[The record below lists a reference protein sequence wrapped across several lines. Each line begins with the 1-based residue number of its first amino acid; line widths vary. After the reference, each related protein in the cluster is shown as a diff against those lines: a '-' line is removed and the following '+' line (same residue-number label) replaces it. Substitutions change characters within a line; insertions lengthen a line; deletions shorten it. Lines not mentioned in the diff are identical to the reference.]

1 MEELFHVKHQCDLQ
15 VYPIPALADN
25 YIWALTQPSEQIF
38 CCVDP
43 GDAKPVLSFAQQ
55 RNLKLSHVLLTHH
68 HDDHISGL
76 DQLKKTYPE
85 LIVYGPEDNR
95 IPSHAVAPESLH
107 LGKYQ
112 FKVLLTPGHT
122 SSHICYFETK
132 HHWLFCGDTLFSG
145 GCGRVFDG
153 SMQQLFHSLMI
164 LRALPNDTLVFCGHE
179 YTLKNLAFSK
189 WIEPGNQEIMDYMNR
204 ILKEKITCTVPSSIL
219 REKAINPF
227 FRYDHDGMLDFA
239 NKNHLDFSDK
249 YAIFE
254 KLRLEKNHF

>member
-25 YIWALTQPSEQIF
+25 YIWAITQPTEQNF
-38 CCVDP
+38 YCVDP
-43 GDAKPVLSFAQQ
+43 GDAKPVITFGQQ

-68 HDDHISGL
+68 HDDHIGGL
-76 DQLKKTYPE
+76 EQLQKTYPE
-85 LIVYGPEDNR
+85 LIVYGPEDHR
-95 IPSHAVAPESLH
+95 IPTHAVPPGSLQ
-107 LGKYQ
+107 LGRYH
-112 FKVLLTPGHT
+112 FKIFKTPGHT

-132 HHWLFCGDTLFSG
+132 YQWLFCGDTLFSG

-153 SMQQLFHSLMI
+153 SMKQLFHSLMT
-164 LRALPNDTLVFCGHE
+164 LRALPDDTLVFCAHE

-189 WIEPGNQEIMDYMNR
+189 WVEPDNQEIMDYMNR
-204 ILKEKITCTVPSSIL
+204 ILIEKTTCTLPSSIL

-227 FRYDHDGMLDFA
+227 FRYDHEAMVTFA
-239 NKNHLDFSDK
+239 NKNHLNFSDK